1 MACLAGQ
8 SPPAQKKKDAER
20 NSALK
25 KAVVSYR
32 DQIEDAASKDDDE
45 DEEAEH
51 EEEEND
57 GDEQGAHSLQWS
69 RDKGRRSAFLKSPE
83 MILLSAI
90 AHNNRF

>member
-25 KAVVSYR
+25 TAVVSYR
-32 DQIEDAASKDDDE
+32 DQIEDMASKDDDE
-45 DEEAEH
+45 DAEAEH

-57 GDEQGAHSLQWS
+57 DDEHSLQWS
-69 RDKGRRSAFLKSPE
+69 RDKGQRSAFLKSPE
-83 MILLSAI
+83 MTLLSAI